1 MLSCMGLAKSLYVR
15 DEDLDLWEQAERYAR
30 TRRLSMSALVMTAL
44 ERYLAEVEDGADQA

>member
-1 MLSCMGLAKSLYVR
+1 MLFCMGLAKSLYVR

-44 ERYLAEVEDGADQA
+44 ERYLDEAGDDAGR